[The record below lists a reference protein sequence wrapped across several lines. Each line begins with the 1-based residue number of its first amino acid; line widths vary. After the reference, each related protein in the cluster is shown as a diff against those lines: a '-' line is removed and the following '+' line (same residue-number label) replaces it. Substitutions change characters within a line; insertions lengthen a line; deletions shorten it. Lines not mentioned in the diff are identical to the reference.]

1 MGSLD
6 RQRTAYA
13 SHCPAYSVPVRV
25 ELLSLRAPI
34 VCAER
39 RMICRSQFSFRDS
52 FRFQNVHLRPKRFFE
67 SQIKSRNPFGFVEFF
82 RSTMMAYNWLLASR
96 RITESA
102 RNDKQN
108 SSAEERIL

>member
-1 MGSLD
+1 
-6 RQRTAYA
+6 
-13 SHCPAYSVPVRV
+13 
-25 ELLSLRAPI
+25 
-34 VCAER
+34 
-39 RMICRSQFSFRDS
+39 MISTDCRSQFSFRDS

-67 SQIKSRNPFGFVEFF
+67 SQIKSRNPFSFVEFF

-102 RNDKQN
+102 RNDNQN